1 MEMRRAAEVDVVF
14 ITGTAGSGKSLLTGA
29 LKDWYVNRGE
39 DAIAVNLDPGVV
51 ELPYDPDVDIRDRIQ
66 LQEVMEDYGLGP
78 NGALILAADMAA
90 TKLGEIQ
97 EEIDSH
103 RAENVLVD
111 TPGQTELFAFRESG
125 EFIVRELRA
134 DSKLLLFLVDP
145 LLASTPSN
153 FLSLA
158 LLSASVGLR
167 LKVPKITVLTKR
179 DIAREGVKR
188 ITEWSR
194 DTKVFEDALAGT
206 KDGEQYSLYSELFR
220 SIRRLSFG
228 ADLHPV
234 SSTTQEGMVAL
245 VGEIARIAHGGE
257 EFTE

>member
-1 MEMRRAAEVDVVF
+1 MNVVF
-14 ITGTAGSGKSLLTGA
+14 VTGTAGSGKSLLTSA
-29 LKDWYVNRGE
+29 LKNWYVNRGE

-51 ELPYDPDVDIRDRIQ
+51 ELPYDPDVDIREKIQ
-66 LQEVMEDYGLGP
+66 LQDVMEDYGLGP
-78 NGALILAADMAA
+78 NGALVLAADLAA
-90 TKLGEIQ
+90 TKVGEIQ
-97 EEIDSH
+97 EEIDSCK
-103 RAENVLVD
+103 AENVIID
-111 TPGQTELFAFRESG
+111 TPGQTELFAYRESG
-125 EFIVRELRA
+125 EFIVREIKA
-134 DSKLLLFLVDP
+134 ESKLLLFLFDP

-167 LKVPKITVLTKR
+167 LNIPKITVLTKR
-179 DIAREGVKR
+179 DIARDGVKQ

-194 DTKVFEDALAGT
+194 DTRVFEDALAGT

-228 ADLHPV
+228 ADLYPV
-234 SSTTQEGMVAL
+234 SSTTQEGMIAL
-245 VGEIARIAHGGE
+245 VGEMSRIARGGE

>member
-1 MEMRRAAEVDVVF
+1 LDVVF
-14 ITGTAGSGKSLLTGA
+14 VTGTAGSGKSLLTSA
-29 LKDWYVNRGE
+29 LKNWYVNRGE
-39 DAIAVNLDPGVV
+39 DAIAVNLDPGVLD
-51 ELPYDPDVDIRDRIQ
+51 LPYEPDVDIRDKIQ
-66 LQEVMEDYGLGP
+66 LQEVMQDYGLGP
-78 NGALILAADMAA
+78 NGALILAADLAA
-90 TKLGEIQ
+90 TKLAEIQ

-103 RAENVLVD
+103 RPENVIID

-167 LKVPKITVLTKR
+167 MNIPKLTVLTKR
-179 DIAREGVKR
+179 DIARDGVKR
-188 ITEWSR
+188 IAEWSK
-194 DTKVFEDALAGT
+194 DTRVFEDALAET
-206 KDGEQYSLYSELFR
+206 KNGEQYSLYSELFR
-220 SIRRLSFG
+220 SIRKLSFG
-228 ADLHPV
+228 ADLYPV
-234 SSTTQEGMVAL
+234 SSITLDGMIAL
-245 VGEIARIAHGGE
+245 VGEMSRIARGGE

>member
-1 MEMRRAAEVDVVF
+1 MDVSF

-29 LKDWYVNRGE
+29 LKNWYVNRGE

-51 ELPYDPDVDIRDRIQ
+51 DLPYDPDVDIRDRIQ
-66 LQEVMEDYGLGP
+66 LQDVMEEYGLGP
-78 NGALILAADMAA
+78 NGALILAADLAA

-97 EEIDSH
+97 DEIDSH
-103 RAENVLVD
+103 RAENVLID

-125 EFIVRELRA
+125 EFIVRETRA

-145 LLASTPSN
+145 LLANTPSN

-167 LKVPKITVLTKR
+167 LNIPKITVLTKR
-179 DIAREGVKR
+179 DIARDGVKR
-188 ITEWSR
+188 IAEWSR
-194 DTKVFEDALAGT
+194 DTKVFEDALSAT

-228 ADLHPV
+228 ADLYPV
-234 SSTTQEGMVAL
+234 SSTTQEGMIAL
-245 VGEIARIAHGGE
+245 VGEMTRIARGGE

>member
-1 MEMRRAAEVDVVF
+1 MDVSF

-51 ELPYDPDVDIRDRIQ
+51 DLPYDPDVDIRDRIQ
-66 LQEVMEDYGLGP
+66 LQEVMQEYGLGP
-78 NGALILAADMAA
+78 NGALILAADLAA

-97 EEIDSH
+97 DEIDSH
-103 RAENVLVD
+103 RAENVIVD

-125 EFIVRELRA
+125 EFIVTEMRA
-134 DSKLLLFLVDP
+134 DSKLLMFLVDP
-145 LLASTPSN
+145 LLANTPSN

-167 LKVPKITVLTKR
+167 LNIPKITVLSKR
-179 DIAREGVKR
+179 DIARDGVKR

-194 DTKVFEDALAGT
+194 DTKLFEDALAAT

-228 ADLHPV
+228 ADLYPV
-234 SSTTQEGMVAL
+234 SSTTQEGMIAL
-245 VGEIARIAHGGE
+245 VGEMTRIARGGE

>member
-1 MEMRRAAEVDVVF
+1 MDVSF

-51 ELPYDPDVDIRDRIQ
+51 DLPYDPDVDIRDRIQ
-66 LQEVMEDYGLGP
+66 LQDVMQQYGLGP
-78 NGALILAADMAA
+78 NGALILAADLAA
-90 TKLGEIQ
+90 TKLAEIQ
-97 EEIDSH
+97 DEIDSH
-103 RAENVLVD
+103 RAENVIID

-125 EFIVRELRA
+125 EFIVREMKA
-134 DSKLLLFLVDP
+134 DSKLLMFLVDP
-145 LLASTPSN
+145 LLANTPSN

-167 LKVPKITVLTKR
+167 LNIPKITVLTKR
-179 DIAREGVKR
+179 DIARDGVKR
-188 ITEWSR
+188 IAEWSR
-194 DTKVFEDALAGT
+194 DTKVFEDALAST

-228 ADLHPV
+228 ADLYPV
-234 SSTTQEGMVAL
+234 SSTTQEGMIAL
-245 VGEIARIAHGGE
+245 VGEMTRISRGGE

>member
-1 MEMRRAAEVDVVF
+1 MDVSFV
-14 ITGTAGSGKSLLTGA
+14 TGTAGSGKSLLTSA
-29 LKDWYVNRGE
+29 LKNWYVNRGE

-51 ELPYDPDVDIRDRIQ
+51 DLPYEPDVDIRDRIQ
-66 LQEVMEDYGLGP
+66 LQDVMQDYGLGP
-78 NGALILAADMAA
+78 NGALILAADLVA
-90 TKLGEIQ
+90 TKLGDLQ

-103 RAENVLVD
+103 RAENVIID

-125 EFIVRELRA
+125 GFIVGELRA
-134 DSKLLLFLVDP
+134 DSKLLMFLVDP
-145 LLASTPSN
+145 LLANSPTN

-167 LKVPKITVLTKR
+167 LNIPKITVLTKK
-179 DIAREGVKR
+179 DIARDGVKR

-206 KDGEQYSLYSELFR
+206 KNGEQYTLYSELFK

-228 ADLHPV
+228 ADLYPV
-234 SSTTQEGMVAL
+234 SSTTQEGMIAL
-245 VGEIARIAHGGE
+245 VGEMTRIARGGE

>member
-1 MEMRRAAEVDVVF
+1 MDVSF
-14 ITGTAGSGKSLLTGA
+14 IAGTAGSGKSLLTGA
-29 LKDWYVNRGE
+29 LKNWYVNRGE

-51 ELPYDPDVDIRDRIQ
+51 DLPYDPDVDIRDKIQ
-66 LQEVMEDYGLGP
+66 LQDVMQEYGLGP
-78 NGALILAADMAA
+78 NGALILAADLVA
-90 TKLGEIQ
+90 TKLAELQ
-97 EEIDSH
+97 EEIESH
-103 RAENVLVD
+103 RAENVIID

-167 LKVPKITVLTKR
+167 LSIPKITVLTKR
-179 DIAREGVKR
+179 DIARDGVKR

-206 KDGEQYSLYSELFR
+206 RDGEQYSLYSELFR

-228 ADLHPV
+228 ADLYPV
-234 SSTTQEGMVAL
+234 SSTTQEGMIAL
-245 VGEIARIAHGGE
+245 VGEMTRIARGGE